1 MHLKNLIK
9 CKKQEYFAQQH
20 PIPNITTSTGQGY
33 LFQQERRYIKQH
45 TTVYC
50 SQIKLFI
57 KIDRVEKILVKFF
70 RNSSK
75 IYQRLASQCKAK
87 KLKEMKAKTEQIF
100 LGLKHP
106 NETFAV
112 INAYIIGN
120 DSSRVT

>member
-20 PIPNITTSTGQGY
+20 PTPNITTSAGQGY

-75 IYQRLASQCKAK
+75 IYQRLACTVQG
-87 KLKEMKAKTEQIF
+87 EKTERD
-100 LGLKHP
+100 
-106 NETFAV
+106 
-112 INAYIIGN
+112 
-120 DSSRVT
+120 DSKD